1 MMFKSIEGDLIQ
13 LDYKLLGRV
22 TQIRTAAAKKEQ
34 YQNLHITC
42 IMCPVQT
49 EGVDTGIAQGVRCT
63 VLIYIYFPRHD
74 PCDPLVEIIP
84 PGWCIK
90 VMHLQKP
97 SKS

>member
-34 YQNLHITC
+34 YQNLHITY

-49 EGVDTGIAQGVRCT
+49 EAVDTGIAQGVRCT
-63 VLIYIYFPRHD
+63 VFIFP
-74 PCDPLVEIIP
+74 
-84 PGWCIK
+84 
-90 VMHLQKP
+90 QT
-97 SKS
+97 